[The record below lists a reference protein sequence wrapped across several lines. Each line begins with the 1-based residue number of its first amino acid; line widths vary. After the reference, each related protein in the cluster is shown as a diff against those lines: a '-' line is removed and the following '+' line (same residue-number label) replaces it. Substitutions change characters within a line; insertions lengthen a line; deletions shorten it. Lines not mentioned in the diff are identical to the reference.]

1 MEGKA
6 NIQIGHVNN
15 LDKQKVSLTYYVGP
29 FDSVKEAQV
38 AKFAMDEVAEEM
50 GAEIQSEAKVIGDE
64 LTNKSKVEAMEITEK
79 IKEKSDE
86 QK

>member
-15 LDKQKVSLTYYVGP
+15 LDKQKVSLTY
-29 FDSVKEAQV
+29 SQV